1 MHGVCFEKSVIPLFS
16 AVFSMAVPVMKK
28 ALRLGN
34 RRIILFFV
42 DEFSKI
48 ILNELYLFQTN
59 ALDVVKKIV

>member
-1 MHGVCFEKSVIPLFS
+1 MHGVCFEKSVIPLFN
-16 AVFSMAVPVMKK
+16 AVFSMAVSAMKK